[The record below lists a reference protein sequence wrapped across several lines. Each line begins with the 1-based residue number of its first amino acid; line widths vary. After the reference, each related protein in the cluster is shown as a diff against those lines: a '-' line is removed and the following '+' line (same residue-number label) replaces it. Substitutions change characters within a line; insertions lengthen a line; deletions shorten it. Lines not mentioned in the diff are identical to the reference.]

1 MTSIIIVAGMK
12 FSKPLNKFNGK
23 GMDITLDFKSKRVQ
37 GTVTLPASKSIS
49 NRVLIVNALAD
60 SELPIE
66 NLADCDDTQ
75 SMVRILC
82 SENSY
87 FDVGHAGTAM
97 RFLTAYLSRIIGKW
111 VLTGSELPI
120 GSKLLPTPEWVFVSS
135 ARIPSVPTSR

>member
-1 MTSIIIVAGMK
+1 
-12 FSKPLNKFNGK
+12 
-23 GMDITLDFKSKRVQ
+23 MDITLDFRSKRVQ

-82 SENSY
+82 SENNY

-97 RFLTAYLSRIIGKW
+97 RFLTAFKDYREVGTDGIRTDETKTHSGVGR
-111 VLTGSELPI
+111 SFEPI
-120 GSKLLPTPEWVFVSS
+120 GSTDRVS
-135 ARIPSVPTSR
+135 

>member
-1 MTSIIIVAGMK
+1 
-12 FSKPLNKFNGK
+12 
-23 GMDITLDFKSKRVQ
+23 MDITLDFKSKRVQ

-97 RFLTAYLSRIIGKW
+97 RFLTAYL
-111 VLTGSELPI
+111 
-120 GSKLLPTPEWVFVSS
+120 
-135 ARIPSVPTSR
+135 

>member
-1 MTSIIIVAGMK
+1 
-12 FSKPLNKFNGK
+12 
-23 GMDITLDFKSKRVQ
+23 MDITLDFKSKRVQ

-97 RFLTAYLSRIIGKW
+97 RFLTGLSFKDYREVGTDGIRADETKTHSG
-111 VLTGSELPI
+111 VGRSFEPI
-120 GSKLLPTPEWVFVSS
+120 GSTDRVS
-135 ARIPSVPTSR
+135 

>member
-1 MTSIIIVAGMK
+1 
-12 FSKPLNKFNGK
+12 
-23 GMDITLDFKSKRVQ
+23 MDITLDFKSKRVQ

-87 FDVGHAGTAM
+87 FDVGHAG
-97 RFLTAYLSRIIGKW
+97 LSFKDYREVGTDGIRADETKTHSG
-111 VLTGSELPI
+111 VGRSFEPI
-120 GSKLLPTPEWVFVSS
+120 GSTDRVS
-135 ARIPSVPTSR
+135 

>member
-1 MTSIIIVAGMK
+1 MGR
-12 FSKPLNKFNGK
+12 

-111 VLTGSELPI
+111 VPQHKAISCFARAFPHERVVLYPLPFCR
-120 GSKLLPTPEWVFVSS
+120 STKVFRHWRFTVPAWWVEV
-135 ARIPSVPTSR
+135 

>member
-1 MTSIIIVAGMK
+1 MGR
-12 FSKPLNKFNGK
+12 

-97 RFLTAYLSRIIGKW
+97 RFLTAYLSRKTKVFRHWRFTVPAWW
-111 VLTGSELPI
+111 VE
-120 GSKLLPTPEWVFVSS
+120 V
-135 ARIPSVPTSR
+135 

>member
-1 MTSIIIVAGMK
+1 
-12 FSKPLNKFNGK
+12 
-23 GMDITLDFKSKRVQ
+23 MDITLDFKSKRVQ

-87 FDVGHAGTAM
+87 FDVGHADSDAFSDGLSFKDYREVGTDGIRADETKTHSGVG
-97 RFLTAYLSRIIGKW
+97 RSF
-111 VLTGSELPI
+111 EPI
-120 GSKLLPTPEWVFVSS
+120 GSTDRVS
-135 ARIPSVPTSR
+135 

>member
-1 MTSIIIVAGMK
+1 MGR
-12 FSKPLNKFNGK
+12 

-82 SENSY
+82 SEIAILMW
-87 FDVGHAGTAM
+87 GMPGQ
-97 RFLTAYLSRIIGKW
+97 RC
-111 VLTGSELPI
+111 
-120 GSKLLPTPEWVFVSS
+120 VF
-135 ARIPSVPTSR
+135 

>member
-1 MTSIIIVAGMK
+1 
-12 FSKPLNKFNGK
+12 
-23 GMDITLDFKSKRVQ
+23 MDITLDFKSKRVQ

-87 FDVGHAGTAM
+87 FDGLSFKDYREVGTDGIRADETKTHSGVG
-97 RFLTAYLSRIIGKW
+97 RSF
-111 VLTGSELPI
+111 EPI
-120 GSKLLPTPEWVFVSS
+120 GSTDRVS
-135 ARIPSVPTSR
+135 